1 MTQLVWFR
9 NDLRLADN
17 PALTAAC
24 QSGEPVRACF
34 VVTPQQWQEHDWS
47 AARVRFVLEHANALA
62 RELAELGVPLT
73 FLNAERFS
81 DGSDA
86 LLQFC
91 KDSDIADVHFN
102 EEYGINERRRDKA
115 LRDRLV
121 DFGIRVSKYR
131 DQTVAPV
138 GQILTQ
144 QNEPY
149 SVFTPFS
156 RRWRSWIEETRP
168 TLHPRPAAIGNAVKP
183 EQTDTLPAPFREAP
197 EPLVPTGEDAAHE
210 QLEAFL
216 TERAKD
222 YKDNRD
228 FPALDGTSQL
238 SPYLANGVLSGR
250 QCLIA
255 AKQSAFPG
263 KAWKPG
269 SMKSPGGISTSISFI
284 TTRG

>member
-1 MTQLVWFR
+1 MTQLGWVR

-62 RELAELGVPLT
+62 RELADLGVPLT

-121 DFGIRVSKYR
+121 AERSERRAHAEALADSDCPDDDCPDDIALG
-131 DQTVAPV
+131 V
-138 GQILTQ
+138 GS
-144 QNEPY
+144 E
-149 SVFTPFS
+149 
-156 RRWRSWIEETRP
+156 
-168 TLHPRPAAIGNAVKP
+168 HP
-183 EQTDTLPAPFREAP
+183 
-197 EPLVPTGEDAAHE
+197 
-210 QLEAFL
+210 
-216 TERAKD
+216 ER
-222 YKDNRD
+222 
-228 FPALDGTSQL
+228 
-238 SPYLANGVLSGR
+238 
-250 QCLIA
+250 
-255 AKQSAFPG
+255 
-263 KAWKPG
+263 
-269 SMKSPGGISTSISFI
+269 
-284 TTRG
+284 